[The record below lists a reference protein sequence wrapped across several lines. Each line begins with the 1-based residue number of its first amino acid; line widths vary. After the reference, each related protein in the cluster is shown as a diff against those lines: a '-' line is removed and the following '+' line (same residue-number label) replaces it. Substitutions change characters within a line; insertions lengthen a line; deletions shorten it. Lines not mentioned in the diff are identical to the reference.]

1 MIRQS
6 AIPNTRFSRRPR
18 FTARTVCGLASAALA
33 VPALLILLHLAEGR
47 LAMAC
52 LILISTAVVYAKP
65 VTAFF
70 IVPTLWPVL
79 DRVPWTG
86 QMHFT
91 ESDALL
97 LSACAAVFL
106 HHAIKAP
113 PRQPGATLKPSPIA
127 WLVLALIGLSY
138 AVSSLPL
145 LWPLPP
151 IDANFWFGYDTPAN
165 TLRLAKALPLAAVFC
180 IALQMEAAARG
191 SKVTG
196 ALAWG
201 LVGGL
206 LSVSLAALWERLAYP
221 GFSNFSADY
230 RTTALFWEMHV
241 GGAAL
246 DGWLMLTIPV
256 LVALLH
262 EERRPLQAGVLMA
275 ISALAAYA
283 LLTTFSRAAYLGA
296 GVGILITFLLCA
308 LRRRPAR
315 QADAA
320 PHSKKLWWLVVA
332 LCLVSA
338 VWAFAGGGGYRG
350 LLAQLGLII
359 AIWFCAPIMARV
371 SPLPAGLAVVAGA
384 AGGVL
389 GIAVADLLPKG
400 PYLIYG
406 VLWVIVLAL
415 RLSPRRVLPLLGG
428 LVALAVMAAWV
439 GFSWSEGKS
448 GYTPVVAS
456 LAALAMLAVYRLSPR
471 PPWHADLGGAI
482 NLGATLMLAV
492 GIAVGAGSY
501 YVGER
506 FSTLDQDLEHRF
518 EHWSSGAA
526 LVGNERERWL
536 GIGVG
541 RFPGAYFWNVPK
553 GQYPGTLSIIDQDD
567 ERFLRI
573 GGARHMQGFG
583 ELLRLSQRVPSDIQ
597 GPVLIRFSARAE
609 GAVSVGFEICSKWLL
624 YEDGCTLASTQ
635 VGGGSEWRTYE
646 AVLPAKKLW
655 QGPFY
660 APALAVF
667 SMSSAGRGSLDV
679 RDVSVFDTV
688 KGELVANGRFEDGA
702 AHWFFTSDRHHLPW
716 HAKNLYLH
724 MWVEQGWLG
733 LAALALGFGLALIR
747 AVVRPSRNPLL
758 LCGIAGALS
767 GLMIVG
773 IADSLLDMAR
783 LSVML
788 FVMFYLSLAL
798 KRTPMQARAL
808 QTTGQAASLP
818 SANAHSEPKV
828 SNT

>member
-6 AIPNTRFSRRPR
+6 AIPNTRSPRRAG
-18 FTARTVCGLASAALA
+18 FAARIVCGLASATLA
-33 VPALLILLHLAEGR
+33 VPALLILFHLAEGR
-47 LAMAC
+47 LAMSC
-52 LILISTAVVYAKP
+52 LIFISMVVVYVKP
-65 VTAFF
+65 VTAFV

-97 LSACAAVFL
+97 LSACAALFL

-138 AVSSLPL
+138 VVSSLPVI
-145 LWPLPP
+145 WPLPT
-151 IDANFWFGYDTPAN
+151 IDADFWFGYDTPAN
-165 TLRLAKALPLAAVFC
+165 TLRLAKALPLAVVFC
-180 IALQMEAAARG
+180 IALQMEAAVRG

-246 DGWLMLTIPV
+246 DGWLMLTLPV

-371 SPLPAGLAVVAGA
+371 SPLPAGLAVFAGA

-553 GQYPGTLSIIDQDD
+553 GQYPGTLSIIDQDN